1 MSLSVGEAP
10 GLEPGVGGRVCVH
23 GEVKSEDELRPEVD
37 EHHKRQV
44 SEPFIVLPSH
54 TFIARLLGKGR
65 AVQAS
70 LRCSKETTVL
80 ARLSRELQQQL

>member
-54 TFIARLLGKGR
+54 TFIARSVRKR
-65 AVQAS
+65 
-70 LRCSKETTVL
+70 K
-80 ARLSRELQQQL
+80 SRSGIL